1 MEKWYRRLPKMD
13 TCLADQRV
21 EAWIQEFG
29 YEQVKEAFAS
39 TLGAI
44 RELIHTASGDALID
58 DTVIESEIASLF
70 DTVENRLRVGFIG
83 LRPVI
88 NGTGTLLH
96 TNLGRANFSKD
107 LVKRAVDKAS
117 RYSNLEYQLDL
128 GRRGS
133 RYDHIEG
140 LLCALTGAEAA
151 MAVNNNAAAVMLMLA
166 ALCQDQEVVVS
177 RGELVEIGG
186 SFRIPDVMRLSGA
199 KLLEVGTTNRTRL
212 SDYYEA
218 TGFDTGAYLKVH
230 TSNYQILGF
239 TESTSLKELV
249 ALSHKTGVPVLEDQ
263 GSGVLTDLTTYGL
276 PQEATVQASIAA
288 GVDLVTFSGD
298 KLLGG
303 PQAGFLVGK
312 KKLIERCKSHQLN
325 RALRVDKVT
334 LALAEETLRLYLHG
348 DRMNEIPFY
357 WMLGR
362 SQAELQEAAEKI
374 QSELSETAIQ
384 KLGLEIRETE
394 GTIGGGSLPGV
405 SFLSL
410 ALVVSKGNS
419 AMQEAILRQGTN
431 PVVARIQQDEV
442 WIDLR
447 TIYPDQWKL
456 LVKRLRELEDM
467 A

>member
-1 MEKWYRRLPKMD
+1 MKEWYRRLPKMD
-13 TCLADQRV
+13 ACLADQRA
-21 EAWIQEFG
+21 EAWINEFG
-29 YEQVKEAFAS
+29 YEPVKEAFAS
-39 TLGAI
+39 VLKQI
-44 RELIHTASGDALID
+44 RALIKMASSETGTD
-58 DTVIESEIASLF
+58 DAAIELEIAALF
-70 DTVENRLRVGFIG
+70 DAVEKKLRNQFLG

-96 TNLGRANFSKD
+96 TNLGRANFSKE
-107 LVKRAVDKAS
+107 LAKRAVDKAS
-117 RYSNLEYQLDL
+117 RYSNLEYRLDL
-128 GRRGS
+128 GKRGS

-166 ALCQDQEVVVS
+166 ALCEDREVVVS

-212 SDYYEA
+212 SDYENA
-218 TGFDTGAYLKVH
+218 TKSDTGAYLKVH

-239 TESTSLKELV
+239 TESTSLNELV
-249 ALSHKTGVPVLEDQ
+249 ALSHKTGVVVLEDQ
-263 GSGVLTDLTTYGL
+263 GSGVLTDLSVYGL

-312 KKLIERCKSHQLN
+312 KTLIERCKHHQLN
-325 RALRVDKVT
+325 RALRIDKVT

-348 DRMNEIPFY
+348 DRMDEIPFY
-357 WMLGR
+357 WMMGR
-362 SQAELQEAAEKI
+362 TLEELREAAEKI
-374 QSELSETAIQ
+374 RSNLPETVVQ
-384 KLGLEIRETE
+384 KLGLEIRETQ
-394 GTIGGGSLPGV
+394 GTVGGGSLPGV
-405 SFLSL
+405 SFPSL

-419 AMQEAILRQGTN
+419 AMQETRLRQSEN
-431 PVVARIQQDEV
+431 PLVARIQQDEI

-447 TIYPDQWKL
+447 TIYPDQWD
-456 LVKRLRELEDM
+456 LVAERLREVEAM
-467 A
+467 V